1 MMIEEIKRLY
11 EDLKIRIK
19 TNKEIKE
26 GNVQKYDDILLK
38 RMIDFDYYNI
48 PMIYSLFNPG
58 FKKIGLKDISLGLA
72 RFLKEKGSV
81 SLVRSRS
88 NDYYLLELKV
98 GDKTYIY
105 DVLTKLVYNKDT
117 YYEINSDIPYV
128 KLVTSEE
135 LDKILE
141 NDMYLMRKAEETE
154 ARKALIESSI
164 NDYQNGNE
172 SSFRT
177 NEALNTYVREVV
189 TLELTKLNDF
199 SRYQ

>member
-19 TNKEIKE
+19 TNKEIRE

-58 FKKIGLKDISLGLA
+58 FKEIRLKDISLGLA

-81 SLVRSRS
+81 SLVKSRA

-164 NDYQNGNE
+164 NDYQNGEEN
-172 SSFRT
+172 SFRT

>member
-58 FKKIGLKDISLGLA
+58 FKKIRLKDISLGLA

-81 SLVRSRS
+81 SLVRSRA

-164 NDYQNGNE
+164 NDYQNGEE

>member
-58 FKKIGLKDISLGLA
+58 FKEIRLKDISLGLA

-81 SLVRSRS
+81 SLVRSRA

>member
-1 MMIEEIKRLY
+1 MMIDEIKRLY

-58 FKKIGLKDISLGLA
+58 FKEIRLKDISLGLA

-81 SLVRSRS
+81 SLVRSRA

-189 TLELTKLNDF
+189 TLELTRLNDF

>member
-58 FKKIGLKDISLGLA
+58 FKEIRLKDISLGLA

-98 GDKTYIY
+98 RDKTYIY

>member
-26 GNVQKYDDILLK
+26 GNVQKYDAMLLR
-38 RMIDFDYYNI
+38 RMVDFDYYNI

-58 FKKIGLKDISLGLA
+58 FKEIRLKDISLGLA

-81 SLVRSRS
+81 SLVRSRA

-98 GDKTYIY
+98 KDKTYIY

-117 YYEINSDIPYV
+117 YYEINSDIPYA

-141 NDMYLMRKAEETE
+141 NDTYLIRKAEETE

-164 NDYQNGNE
+164 NDYQNGDE

-177 NEALNTYVREVV
+177 NEALNTYVKEVV

-199 SRYQ
+199 SMYQ